1 MASVSGKE
9 KKERER
15 ILSRKGTTVNPT
27 KPPEF
32 GAPNPLDYVE
42 QSLYESFKDSEKEFQ
57 DPLYDEQQKKER
69 MDKGIDG
76 HRVHI
81 RSEPV
86 IEVLSVSLCNL
97 NQNDCTLNA
106 SNKDA
111 WEIYGTVYVHDGMDH
126 MGIGSNRIVFFH
138 REEDV
143 DDPEIIPLVGGAL
156 SLTGPDSVMSMV
168 KPVIGIH
175 LSDKLTGETLIFN
188 YAPLLKTTDT
198 AGQHHQLEQ
207 FHKITVP
214 GTACSAEV
222 EYLGLTFGVYAHVKV
237 QLAKQQV
244 VRSVSYEED
253 EEDEEYLDIYG
264 TISAAYNLYYSENK
278 VDCINLF
285 EIKEDS
291 DKSEKVRI
299 RFPVTEI
306 TLSRSVVAVPA
317 YSLLTIQMKLWDR
330 AKNELIVEGSYDF
343 ETCNYPTNMIIVGQ
357 NCIDAKVTIHWREPF
372 RLDEPL
378 IKQHEFDPQESLSIL
393 PNSPSIPVFPVAEVF
408 SVFIGRQNEEQLNL
422 YGMVNF
428 CSTYGV
434 FNLFKRD
441 KTDPVILSPGCNLL
455 PLKGPGDALIP
466 GDSFYVSVDL
476 EDVEGRVS
484 IKGLAHSSVGI
495 DKHLSF
501 WHDCLLCSVIRSVQ
515 EHSFAAIHY
524 TVFSHALKATL
535 KIRFLFNGEHS
546 TQACCKIY
554 GNLVVSYGEY
564 GYETPYEKLYHRI
577 VLFERLEEDVLEV
590 PCKDFDMELL
600 RPVVAVPHDSFLRI
614 AINLSCQSSGLTQLL
629 RDTKEFHVGSGVN
642 GLIIEGDQVGIN
654 ITIEWSC
661 ADFEVK
667 MQETMANFS
676 EKECEA
682 NSLSEKLK
690 ILEDKVQSY
699 EEQVGEAAL
708 KAASLTEELHQSA
721 AKVYS
726 LESSNEELK
735 KMIEEAEGK
744 VAQSLSEKELLVETN
759 SQLMNKVD
767 KLQEFLNSADA
778 EKEATSLQLA
788 SHMNTIT
795 ELTEQHSRSFKQHS
809 AAEARH
815 SQAEEQLKETSG
827 RLAEK
832 EKEVEELGAR
842 LSTLESQV
850 KAYEEEAREA
860 SGIAESRK
868 VEIEQLKEIVATL
881 DDKEAEIKEL
891 SEKLVALEGQVKKY
905 EEEAHE
911 AEGIAES
918 NKVEIREMAD
928 KLSQKE
934 LEVTE
939 LKEKLASLE
948 GQVKVHEEEAG
959 QVSGIAESRKVQ
971 IEDLVE
977 KLSQKEIEV
986 KELNEKLTSLEEQL
1000 TVHKEAALEA
1010 SGIAES
1016 RKSEIEQLQVSVE
1029 ALAQKELEIKD
1040 LNEKISSLEDQLKKH
1055 QEEALEVSGIVESRK
1070 VEIEDLTEKLGQKEM
1085 EVKELNEKVISLEGQ
1100 VTVHQDSAREAS
1112 GIAESRK
1119 AEIEQLQVTVET
1131 LAQRELEIKELNEKL
1146 SSLEDQLKKYQEEAL
1161 EVSGIAESRKLEVE
1175 DLLLKLQ
1182 EQAKLAD
1189 ERQAQLGLV
1198 ETRNEA
1204 LAEANMKLT
1213 QDLALAETEQSDLQ
1227 AKLSHALDEKEDIAA
1242 KCFLSDKANEEL
1254 RQELTSEK
1262 ERLQSEISAVLK
1274 ESSQLHET
1282 IKEHQAVVVQ
1292 LEEQLKEY
1300 RGKEDA
1306 SKAEIDNLKVE
1317 ITEKS
1322 ALQARL
1328 KELEEQYQAT
1338 EAQLKEEVKN
1348 LQTSATTREV
1358 DLTSQLEH
1366 HVQKLQ
1372 DRDLLNE
1379 RVLKLNEELQLA
1391 EANLTKLKEESS
1403 AKVSELEAA
1412 KSRTSEELD
1421 AKNKEIMLLGK
1432 KIEEFE
1438 QKLQKVVAASK
1449 QKVDESNADTKE
1461 GETEVRSRDIGSM
1474 ISSPT
1479 KRKSKKSEKLSAQTS
1494 PSSSVVQTPTAE
1506 ASSSMNIKFILGV
1519 ALVSIVLGV
1528 ILGKRY

>member
-1 MASVSGKE
+1 
-9 KKERER
+9 
-15 ILSRKGTTVNPT
+15 
-27 KPPEF
+27 
-32 GAPNPLDYVE
+32 
-42 QSLYESFKDSEKEFQ
+42 
-57 DPLYDEQQKKER
+57 
-69 MDKGIDG
+69 
-76 HRVHI
+76 
-81 RSEPV
+81 
-86 IEVLSVSLCNL
+86 
-97 NQNDCTLNA
+97 
-106 SNKDA
+106 
-111 WEIYGTVYVHDGMDH
+111 
-126 MGIGSNRIVFFH
+126 
-138 REEDV
+138 
-143 DDPEIIPLVGGAL
+143 
-156 SLTGPDSVMSMV
+156 
-168 KPVIGIH
+168 
-175 LSDKLTGETLIFN
+175 
-188 YAPLLKTTDT
+188 
-198 AGQHHQLEQ
+198 
-207 FHKITVP
+207 
-214 GTACSAEV
+214 
-222 EYLGLTFGVYAHVKV
+222 
-237 QLAKQQV
+237 
-244 VRSVSYEED
+244 
-253 EEDEEYLDIYG
+253 
-264 TISAAYNLYYSENK
+264 
-278 VDCINLF
+278 
-285 EIKEDS
+285 
-291 DKSEKVRI
+291 
-299 RFPVTEI
+299 
-306 TLSRSVVAVPA
+306 
-317 YSLLTIQMKLWDR
+317 
-330 AKNELIVEGSYDF
+330 
-343 ETCNYPTNMIIVGQ
+343 
-357 NCIDAKVTIHWREPF
+357 
-372 RLDEPL
+372 
-378 IKQHEFDPQESLSIL
+378 
-393 PNSPSIPVFPVAEVF
+393 
-408 SVFIGRQNEEQLNL
+408 
-422 YGMVNF
+422 
-428 CSTYGV
+428 
-434 FNLFKRD
+434 
-441 KTDPVILSPGCNLL
+441 
-455 PLKGPGDALIP
+455 
-466 GDSFYVSVDL
+466 
-476 EDVEGRVS
+476 
-484 IKGLAHSSVGI
+484 
-495 DKHLSF
+495 
-501 WHDCLLCSVIRSVQ
+501 
-515 EHSFAAIHY
+515 
-524 TVFSHALKATL
+524 
-535 KIRFLFNGEHS
+535 
-546 TQACCKIY
+546 
-554 GNLVVSYGEY
+554 
-564 GYETPYEKLYHRI
+564 
-577 VLFERLEEDVLEV
+577 
-590 PCKDFDMELL
+590 
-600 RPVVAVPHDSFLRI
+600 
-614 AINLSCQSSGLTQLL
+614 
-629 RDTKEFHVGSGVN
+629 
-642 GLIIEGDQVGIN
+642 
-654 ITIEWSC
+654 
-661 ADFEVK
+661 

-721 AKVYS
+721 AK
-726 LESSNEELK
+726 
-735 KMIEEAEGK
+735 
-744 VAQSLSEKELLVETN
+744 
-759 SQLMNKVD
+759 LMNKVD
-767 KLQEFLNSADA
+767 KLQELLNSADA

-795 ELTEQHSRSFKQHS
+795 ELTEQHSRSFEQHS

-868 VEIEQLKEIVATL
+868 VEIEQLKETVATL

-1055 QEEALEVSGIVESRK
+1055 QEEALE
-1070 VEIEDLTEKLGQKEM
+1070 
-1085 EVKELNEKVISLEGQ
+1085 
-1100 VTVHQDSAREAS
+1100 DSAREAS

-1262 ERLQSEISAVLK
+1262 ERLQSEFLK

-1338 EAQLKEEVKN
+1338 EAQLKEE
-1348 LQTSATTREV
+1348 
-1358 DLTSQLEH
+1358 LEH

-1438 QKLQKVVAASK
+1438 QKTPEGDLDHTLLGCVPLCPSHFSHTLAPSSLQEIKTNIRWLIYLDCY
-1449 QKVDESNADTKE
+1449 VDESNADTKE